1 MKKIITWFNFY
12 LKMFIYLFNY
22 LSFIDKHKLIYH
34 VCECE
39 TKTAILYIPQR
50 IINIKL
56 VIFITFYC
64 ADLYRS
70 LHYFTHT
77 YAIYVHKIH
86 INKYYYTNIVKGS
99 SHLTLYLYFEEKR
112 LLIWHEVK
120 HWHDTCNSFW

>member
-1 MKKIITWFNFY
+1 
-12 LKMFIYLFNY
+12 MFIYLFNY

-77 YAIYVHKIH
+77 YVIYVHKIH
-86 INKYYYTNIVKGS
+86 INKYYTNIVKGS

-112 LLIWHEVK
+112 LLI
-120 HWHDTCNSFW
+120 